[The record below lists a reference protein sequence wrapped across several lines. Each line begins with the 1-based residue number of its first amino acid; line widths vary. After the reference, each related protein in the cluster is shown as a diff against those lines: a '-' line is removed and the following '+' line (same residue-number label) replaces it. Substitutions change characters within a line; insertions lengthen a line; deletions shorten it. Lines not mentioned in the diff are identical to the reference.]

1 MSNAEQ
7 LAPEVHREITAA
19 VDELSPLLREPIV
32 YATPDYVADHQA
44 EVDGEWLLVS
54 EAMRRAII
62 REPDTRAAA
71 AAFAT
76 APLSEKLPEQA
87 VEALSGTPRV
97 GRIAARQTVLR
108 EYIGLDAVPESAI
121 SRTGAN
127 GHEVNDITNAKMLLT
142 KESLLDDLEM
152 SVRIY
157 AKDIGQ
163 RKASLQQELAQGS
176 GISGAERSMIAHR
189 YRMARDVKLLSL
201 GAELQDNPVDARPDE
216 QGLITHI
223 LPSGAKIV
231 APAEVMQ
238 QSPGL
243 FDPTQWTGRTQLKDR
258 VHIVQ
263 AAGQQFILKERKTN
277 RHTDVKK
284 NGHIDGNT
292 SAQEF
297 AAARH
302 FQEVGT
308 VKQGSDISLS
318 WERPLGY
325 VEFPDGYQFAMFE
338 HLSDMEF
345 SADPRSGGLGGLR
358 QRLAETILEH
368 PEEYQQEYKEL
379 RKAAA
384 AELRRDPIL
393 WTMAG
398 QRPPQTKRFSFSR
411 ITRKQRQAADEQYNL
426 TYEDFA
432 DVKALAIME
441 RSRELL
447 RDALPENGYTNSD
460 TDGFGYTV
468 KPGPRA
474 AVHVTAFDFEYYI
487 PDARSRAFN
496 ADMANFLN
504 NMPAPINVAP
514 RPIGQAAY
522 RVLGNRNSRR
532 RHQNQAL

>member
-1 MSNAEQ
+1 MSNAEH
-7 LAPEVHREITAA
+7 LSPEVYREVTAA

-32 YATPDYVADHQA
+32 YATPNYVGEHQDK
-44 EVDGEWLLVS
+44 VDGEWQLVS
-54 EAMRRAII
+54 AAMRRAII
-62 REPDTRAAA
+62 REPDMRAAA
-71 AAFAT
+71 VEFVT

-87 VEALSGTPRV
+87 VNALSQAPRV

-121 SRTGAN
+121 SRTGSN
-127 GHEVNDITNAKMLLT
+127 GYEVNDITNAKMLPT
-142 KESLLDDLEM
+142 KESLFDDLEI
-152 SVRIY
+152 STRIY
-157 AKDIGQ
+157 GQDIGQ
-163 RKASLQQELAQGS
+163 RKASLQRELAQGS
-176 GISGAERSMIAHR
+176 GISEAERSMIAHR
-189 YRMARDVKLLSL
+189 YRLARDVKLLGL
-201 GAELQDNPVDARPDE
+201 GAELQDNPVDAQPDE

-231 APAEVMQ
+231 AAAEVMQ

-258 VHIVQ
+258 VHVVQ

-325 VEFPDGYQFAMFE
+325 VEFPDGYQFAMFD

-345 SADPRSGGLGGLR
+345 SADPRSGGLDGLR

-368 PEEYQQEYKEL
+368 PEEYRQEYEEL
-379 RKAAA
+379 HKAAA
-384 AELRRDPIL
+384 VELKRDPML
-393 WTMAG
+393 WTVTG
-398 QRPPQTKRFSFSR
+398 HRPVLSKRFAFSR
-411 ITRKQRQAADEQYNL
+411 FTRKQRQAADEQYDL
-426 TYEDFA
+426 SYEDFA
-432 DVKALAIME
+432 DVKAQVVKEGA
-441 RSRELL
+441 RELL
-447 RDALPENGYTNSD
+447 RDALPQNGYTNSD
-460 TDGFGYTV
+460 IDGFGYTV

-474 AVHVTAFDFEYYI
+474 AVHVTAFDFEYYT
-487 PDARSRAFN
+487 PDTRSHALD
-496 ADMANFLN
+496 ADMANFLD
-504 NMPAPINVAP
+504 NMPAPINIAP

-522 RVLGNRNSRR
+522 RVLWNRNSQERR
-532 RHQNQAL
+532 QNQAL